1 MYPCCW
7 IGFLK
12 THLFKRVSKNES
24 HLKRVSCTFVNETI
38 FIEPCWTGLPESLND
53 PLKLHGDLKN
63 VYNFVAS
70 VKRWAPGRK

>member
-1 MYPCCW
+1 MYW

-53 PLKLHGDLKN
+53 PT
-63 VYNFVAS
+63 F
-70 VKRWAPGRK
+70 PGLR